1 MENSVFQEE
10 QRVVRRVNKL
20 LEELGPFV
28 SLAEASRRTGVPLAT
43 LSEAVRD
50 GRIPAVQVQSR
61 RWLVRVSAVLNHFGL
76 EEPPDL
82 EWQKKLLAEGL
93 LSKIKYRNQF
103 EPFEPIPTKGKLASE
118 IIIEERR

>member
-1 MENSVFQEE
+1 MDNILYQEE
-10 QRVVRRVNKL
+10 QRVVQRVNKL

-28 SLAEASRRTGVPLAT
+28 SLAEASRLTGVPLAT

-82 EWQKKLLAEGL
+82 EWQKQLLAEGL
-93 LSKIKYRNQF
+93 LSEIKYRNKL
-103 EPFEPIPTKGKLASE
+103 EPFEPIPIKGRPASE
-118 IIIEERR
+118 ILIEERR